1 MILIEHNMCNFSVV
15 SIHMDVFSTMCEKSL
30 NIDIIDPCTLVK
42 SLTSADQRPRHA
54 QTLVLTMTPALY

>member
-42 SLTSADQRPRHA
+42 SWSHCQNQRLRMPR
-54 QTLVLTMTPALY
+54 TLVC